1 MNIFSF
7 HSRKRKQLTK
17 EEINTLNWG
26 EIERRLGI
34 DASEEPSKIIKAKIM
49 QDSVFARECK
59 WFTKKDIEKWLK
71 KEDKILASY
80 NNTFK
85 PE

>member
-1 MNIFSF
+1 
-7 HSRKRKQLTK
+7 
-17 EEINTLNWG
+17 
-26 EIERRLGI
+26 
-34 DASEEPSKIIKAKIM
+34 M